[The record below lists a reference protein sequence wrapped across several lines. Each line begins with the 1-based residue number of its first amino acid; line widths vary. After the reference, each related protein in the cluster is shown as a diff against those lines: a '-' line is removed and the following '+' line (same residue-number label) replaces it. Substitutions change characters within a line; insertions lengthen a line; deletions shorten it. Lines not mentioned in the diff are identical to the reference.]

1 MTNNM
6 NSSQVHDPMISLPLL
21 TSLSILEKLNK
32 VFKRILVIG
41 NIHIPRLGR
50 FDLGPWIA
58 LDVFVPLFPLIW
70 MCFRGLIERVS
81 ELRGRSSESGDGSV
95 EKEGHGI

>member
-6 NSSQVHDPMISLPLL
+6 NSFQVHDPMITLPLL
-21 TSLSILEKLNK
+21 TSLSILEKFNK
-32 VFKRILVIG
+32 VFKRILMIG
-41 NIHIPRLGR
+41 NIHILRLGR
-50 FDLGPWIA
+50 FDLGSLSP

-81 ELRGRSSESGDGSV
+81 ELRGRSSKSGDGSV
-95 EKEGHGI
+95 EKERHGI